1 MWMHIGA
8 IANFQTLRPLLLNRL
23 GDPPL
28 RHHRR
33 LPCHVCWK
41 FSLLCRVLVKPTTV
55 YVRKASPSG
64 MGPLSTEGE
73 GQKSD
78 FPPRASR
85 VVLPYELRTFYFHS
99 WVALILRL
107 SGVRNVVQL
116 V

>member
-1 MWMHIGA
+1 MIVGQHSQSSCFGSSAGMYS
-8 IANFQTLRPLLLNRL
+8 QSRL
-23 GDPPL
+23 
-28 RHHRR
+28 
-33 LPCHVCWK
+33 
-41 FSLLCRVLVKPTTV
+41 F
-55 YVRKASPSG
+55 

-107 SGVRNVVQL
+107 SGVRNVVQPA
-116 V
+116 

>member
-1 MWMHIGA
+1 MHAYATNDRIYSQSL
-8 IANFQTLRPLLLNRL
+8 IA
-23 GDPPL
+23 
-28 RHHRR
+28 
-33 LPCHVCWK
+33 
-41 FSLLCRVLVKPTTV
+41 
-55 YVRKASPSG
+55 G

-107 SGVRNVVQL
+107 SGVRNVVQPA
-116 V
+116 